1 MGHAQSVLLSFASL
15 KIGKRNSFV
24 GSIQLSEI
32 FNYSLAAIAALSFG
46 IFFCYKFYKSSKNS
60 EGTDPDFSIKV
71 GVLFFLPILLIIL
84 SGIFMPKLSEFDS
97 SFGHVLFRVYVY
109 FNVALVAYVVPALV
123 AFLATL
129 IIEDQTK
136 AWLYSLNIFSVSTV
150 MILIKVLL
158 IFLS

>member
-1 MGHAQSVLLSFASL
+1 M
-15 KIGKRNSFV
+15 
-24 GSIQLSEI
+24 QLSEI
-32 FNYSLAAIAALSFG
+32 LNYSIAAVVALSVG
-46 IFFCYKFYKSSKNS
+46 VFFCYKFYKSSQIS
-60 EGTDPDFSIKV
+60 EGTDPDFSTKI
-71 GVLFFLPILLIIL
+71 GVLLFLPIILIIL
-84 SGIFMPKLSEFDS
+84 NGLFIPKLSEFDS

-109 FNVALVAYVVPALV
+109 LNVALVAYVVPALV

-136 AWLYSLNIFSVSTV
+136 AWLYSLIIFSVSTV